1 MSNHIILT
9 GKKQVSYRLLRKE
22 VGLSALISIIQC
34 EIWLFYTKGKD
45 HIICWLDHKTVL
57 LHVAY
62 IYHIK
67 GNFVFKYFHLSFF
80 KWQASVRILF
90 FSVSKTRLESPIVFS
105 EPVLCTLFE
114 LKCLEMTHHTKN
126 SLNVN

>member
-9 GKKQVSYRLLRKE
+9 GKKQISYRLLRKD
-22 VGLSALISIIQC
+22 VGLSALISIIQR

-45 HIICWLDHKTVL
+45 HTICWLDHKTVL

-62 IYHIK
+62 IHHMK

-80 KWQASVRILF
+80 KGQDSVHIL
-90 FSVSKTRLESPIVFS
+90 FSVSKTRLESPIPFS
-105 EPVLCTLFE
+105 EPVLWTLFE
-114 LKCLEMTHHTKN
+114 LKCLEMTHDTKN